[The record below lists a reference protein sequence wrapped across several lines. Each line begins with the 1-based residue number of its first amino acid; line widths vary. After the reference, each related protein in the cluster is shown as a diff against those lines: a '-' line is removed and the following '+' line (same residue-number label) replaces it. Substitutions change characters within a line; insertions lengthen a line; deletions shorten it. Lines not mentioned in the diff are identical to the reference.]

1 MAFMVMTGS
10 AACYA
15 SSSLVT
21 YAAPE
26 GAELNDD
33 FTVQAR
39 QGDGEWRNVPSY
51 LVCVDEVRGTQHCVE
66 KASMATF
73 DFSGKVEVKVTYNK
87 GAVDSARIRPLSYGI
102 PFQLT

>member
-10 AACYA
+10 AACSA

-33 FTVQAR
+33 FTVQVR

-51 LVCVDEVRGTQHCVE
+51 LVCVDEDGETVQIKCLPRGGFVGRL
-66 KASMATF
+66 
-73 DFSGKVEVKVTYNK
+73 D
-87 GAVDSARIRPLSYGI
+87 
-102 PFQLT
+102 

>member
-33 FTVQAR
+33 FTVQVR

-51 LVCVDEVRGTQHCVE
+51 LVCVDEDGETVQIKCLPRGGFVGRL
-66 KASMATF
+66 
-73 DFSGKVEVKVTYNK
+73 D
-87 GAVDSARIRPLSYGI
+87 
-102 PFQLT
+102 